1 MPYITHNFCCIE
13 VRRVKVQAFL
23 FQISCK
29 EWAFTLQGTST
40 LIVALLVEL
49 CKSKPSKKW
58 LYTIHSRETS
68 TRGDVWTNWLIAWC
82 PQPRELL
89 SLNLR
94 NKNTPPPLAT
104 KPNSLKSF
112 SYTKTVTSF
121 SVGHLFFCN
130 KENGNILNLL
140 KLGVHI
146 ISLHLT
152 LSFIC
157 LGKVLS
163 RYGMCPQIM
172 PTTSFI
178 CICLR

>member
-1 MPYITHNFCCIE
+1 MRTIAKLKIDGGNIRQSHQAIWSMAYITHNFCCIE

-29 EWAFTLQGTST
+29 EWAFTLQGSST

-112 SYTKTVTSF
+112 LYTKTVTSF
-121 SVGHLFFCN
+121 SIGHLFSVTMNMATFW
-130 KENGNILNLL
+130 IFWNL
-140 KLGVHI
+140 GAI
-146 ISLHLT
+146 
-152 LSFIC
+152 
-157 LGKVLS
+157 
-163 RYGMCPQIM
+163 
-172 PTTSFI
+172 
-178 CICLR
+178 